1 MEIYNIR
8 SLKIHIGQVIFT
20 PCGNRFRLSSKFLDT
35 SIQDCKYICLI
46 YSGKQRFV
54 EVGFNHTGVYKV
66 LKTVF
71 KLKDIST
78 IVIRIQEFLNGINKQ

>member
-1 MEIYNIR
+1 MELYNIR
-8 SLKIHIGQVIFT
+8 SLKIHIGQVITT

-54 EVGFNHTGVYKV
+54 EIGFNHTGVYKV
-66 LKTVF
+66 LKTVL
-71 KLKDIST
+71 KLKDINK
-78 IVIRIQEFLNGINKQ
+78 IVIKIQEFISGINK

>member
-1 MEIYNIR
+1 MELYNIR
-8 SLKIHIGQVIFT
+8 SLKIHIGQVITT

-54 EVGFNHTGVYKV
+54 EIGFNHTGVYKV
-66 LKTVF
+66 LKTVL
-71 KLKDIST
+71 KLKDINK
-78 IVIRIQEFLNGINKQ
+78 IIIKIQEFTNGINK

>member
-1 MEIYNIR
+1 MELYNIR
-8 SLKIHIGQVIFT
+8 SLKIHIGQVITT

-54 EVGFNHTGVYKV
+54 EIGFNHTGVYKV
-66 LKTVF
+66 LKTVL
-71 KLKDIST
+71 KLKDINK
-78 IVIRIQEFLNGINKQ
+78 IIIKIQEFINGINK

>member
-1 MEIYNIR
+1 MELYNIR
-8 SLKIHIGQVIFT
+8 SLKIHIGQVITT

-54 EVGFNHTGVYKV
+54 EIGFSHTGVYKV
-66 LKTVF
+66 LKTVL
-71 KLKDIST
+71 KLKDINK
-78 IVIRIQEFLNGINKQ
+78 IIIKIQEFINGINK

>member
-1 MEIYNIR
+1 MELYNIR
-8 SLKIHIGQVIFT
+8 SLKIHIGQVIAT

-54 EVGFNHTGVYKV
+54 EIGFNHTGVYKV
-66 LKTVF
+66 LKTVL
-71 KLKDIST
+71 KLKDINK
-78 IVIRIQEFLNGINKQ
+78 IVIKIQEFINGINK